1 MKKGTMKKS
10 VSILLALLL
19 ILSLQL
25 APIAVFAEADS
36 DSYIEEVVRLVNIER
51 ANEGLSELTIMEDL
65 CNAAQVR
72 AEEIVELLIHV
83 RPDGSEWSTV
93 LDEYGISYS
102 TAAENLAHGPK
113 TPSAVV
119 EAWMSSP
126 GHRSNILNE
135 NLNYI
140 GVGFYQDGTAHIGFS
155 FYWY

>member
-25 APIAVFAEADS
+25 AHIAVFAEADS

-72 AEEIVELLIHV
+72 AEEIVELLYPCASGWKQIGV
-83 RPDGSEWSTV
+83 RYLMNMEFHIV
-93 LDEYGISYS
+93 LR
-102 TAAENLAHGPK
+102 AENLCSWDLRHRLRLWRHGCLHPGI
-113 TPSAVV
+113 
-119 EAWMSSP
+119 EA
-126 GHRSNILNE
+126 I
-135 NLNYI
+135 
-140 GVGFYQDGTAHIGFS
+140 F
-155 FYWY
+155 

>member
-93 LDEYGISYS
+93 LDEYGISW
-102 TAAENLAHGPK
+102 T
-113 TPSAVV
+113 
-119 EAWMSSP
+119 
-126 GHRSNILNE
+126 
-135 NLNYI
+135 
-140 GVGFYQDGTAHIGFS
+140 
-155 FYWY
+155 

>member
-1 MKKGTMKKS
+1 MKKS

-83 RPDGSEWSTV
+83 LFTPPQNVSKLTV
-93 LDEYGISYS
+93 LPVQLLMDIMSISS
-102 TAAENLAHGPK
+102 
-113 TPSAVV
+113 
-119 EAWMSSP
+119 
-126 GHRSNILNE
+126 
-135 NLNYI
+135 
-140 GVGFYQDGTAHIGFS
+140 
-155 FYWY
+155 

>member
-83 RPDGSEWSTV
+83 LFTPPQNVSKLTV
-93 LDEYGISYS
+93 LPVQLLMDIMSISS
-102 TAAENLAHGPK
+102 
-113 TPSAVV
+113 
-119 EAWMSSP
+119 
-126 GHRSNILNE
+126 
-135 NLNYI
+135 
-140 GVGFYQDGTAHIGFS
+140 
-155 FYWY
+155 